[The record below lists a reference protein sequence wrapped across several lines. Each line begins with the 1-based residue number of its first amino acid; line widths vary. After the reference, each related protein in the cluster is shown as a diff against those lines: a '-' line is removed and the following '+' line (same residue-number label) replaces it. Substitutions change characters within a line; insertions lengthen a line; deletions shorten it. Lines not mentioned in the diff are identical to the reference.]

1 MKAGGK
7 HNNMNT
13 TTRNFVKLY
22 FEAIDENI
30 DEVVG
35 ELRDAGIDPVESQ
48 KRILRVIKQE
58 RAKIKIEKAKR
69 LKERIQDAI
78 KKKVDSLKI
87 SETDKIYALAY
98 RKLGKLNPEDEAM
111 IKKDAALLEEIE
123 KIISESKDET

>member
-35 ELRDAGIDPVESQ
+35 ELKDAGIDPEESQ
-48 KRILRVIKQE
+48 NKIIYMIKQKKAE
-58 RAKIKIEKAKR
+58 IKIERGKK
-69 LKERIQDAI
+69 LKVRIQEVL
-78 KKKVDSLKI
+78 KKKFDSLKI
-87 SETDKIYALAY
+87 SEPDKVFALAY